1 MTSNEMEAC
10 VVAMAIQRRHRKRSQ
25 CLGKESCTLFPILA
39 KQSQS
44 EIGLVHQILK
54 VDNLLM
60 EPAGGKGAF
69 G

>member
-1 MTSNEMEAC
+1 MLLWQYRGDTGRDLN
-10 VVAMAIQRRHRKRSQ
+10 VWGRRVA
-25 CLGKESCTLFPILA
+25 LFPILA

-60 EPAGGKGAF
+60 ELAVGKGAF

>member
-1 MTSNEMEAC
+1 MRWRHVLLLWKYRGDTGRDLN
-10 VVAMAIQRRHRKRSQ
+10 VWGGRVA
-25 CLGKESCTLFPILA
+25 LFPILA

-60 EPAGGKGAF
+60 DPAGGKGAF